1 MSMYNLIKYSNNYLE
16 TSGSLSKYYWDE
28 SVANGAGVAID
39 FTNKDDSTSFNCKEK
54 ITGQTNNNGRKD
66 LK

>member
-1 MSMYNLIKYSNNYLE
+1 ME

-28 SVANGAGVAID
+28 SIANGAGVAFD
-39 FTNKDDSTSFNCKEK
+39 FTNKDDSKSFNCKEK